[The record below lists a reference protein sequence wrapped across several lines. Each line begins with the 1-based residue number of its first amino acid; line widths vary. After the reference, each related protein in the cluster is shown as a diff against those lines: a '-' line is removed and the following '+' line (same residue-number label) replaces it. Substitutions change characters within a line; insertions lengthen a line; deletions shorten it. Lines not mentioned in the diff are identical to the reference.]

1 MGRLNGKVAI
11 ITGAGSGQG
20 AAEAR
25 LFAAE
30 GAKVVVSDINEAA
43 ARAVAAEIGAAA
55 IAVRHDVAEQ
65 ADWAHVVSEAQRA
78 FGAVHILVNNAGVY
92 KPRALQD
99 TDRALLDLHYQVN
112 VVGVFLGMSAV
123 REAMRE
129 AGGGSIINIASGAG
143 LKGFANMLAYSGS
156 KWMVRG
162 ISRCAA
168 LDLAEDK
175 IRVNVVLPG
184 IIDTPMLAENPPEV
198 LAAFPNLPPVRRLG
212 TADEIARTVLFLAS
226 DEASYVI
233 GAEICV
239 DGGLMA

>member
-1 MGRLNGKVAI
+1 MGRLAGKVAI
-11 ITGAGSGQG
+11 ITGGGGGQG

-55 IAVRHDVAEQ
+55 IAVRHDVSEE
-65 ADWAHVVSEAQRA
+65 ADWAHAVAEAQRA
-78 FGAVHILVNNAGVY
+78 FGGVNILVNNAGVY
-92 KPRALQD
+92 KPRSLQD
-99 TDRALLDLHYQVN
+99 TDRALLDLHYRVN
-112 VVGVFLGMSAV
+112 VVGVFLGMNAV
-123 REAMRE
+123 RPAMRE
-129 AGGGSIINIASGAG
+129 AGGGAIVNIASGAG
-143 LKGFANMLAYSGS
+143 LKGFAGMLAYSGS

-162 ISRCAA
+162 LTRCAA
-168 LDLAEDK
+168 LDLADEK

-198 LAAFPNLPPVRRLG
+198 LAAFPNLPPIRRLG
-212 TADEIARTVLFLAS
+212 TADEIALTVLFLAS
-226 DEASYVI
+226 DEASYVM

>member
-1 MGRLNGKVAI
+1 MARLAGKVAI

-43 ARAVAAEIGAAA
+43 ARAVADEIGAAA
-55 IAVRHDVAEQ
+55 IAVRLDVSEE
-65 ADWAHVVSEAQRA
+65 ADWAKVVAEAQRA
-78 FGAVHILVNNAGVY
+78 FGGVHVLVNNAGVY
-92 KPRALQD
+92 KPRPLQD
-99 TDRALLDLHYQVN
+99 TDRALLDLHYKVN
-112 VVGVFLGMSAV
+112 VVGVFLGMKAV
-123 REAMRE
+123 RQPMRD
-129 AGGGSIINIASGAG
+129 AGGGAIINIASGAG
-143 LKGFANMLAYSGS
+143 LKGFAGMFAYSGS

-162 ISRCAA
+162 ITRCAA
-168 LDLAEDK
+168 LDLADDK

-198 LAAFPNLPPVRRLG
+198 LATFPNLPPVRRLG
-212 TADEIARTVLFLAS
+212 TVDEIARTVLFLAS
-226 DEASYVI
+226 DEASYVM
-233 GAEICV
+233 GAEIAV

>member
-1 MGRLNGKVAI
+1 MGRLAGKVAI

-30 GAKVVVSDINEAA
+30 GAKVVVSDINEPA

-55 IAVRHDVAEQ
+55 IAVRHDVSEE
-65 ADWAHVVSEAQRA
+65 ADWAHVVAEARRA
-78 FGAVHILVNNAGVY
+78 FGAVNVLVNNAGVY
-92 KPRALQD
+92 KPRPLQD
-99 TDRALLDLHYQVN
+99 TDRALLDLHYKVN
-112 VVGVFLGMSAV
+112 VVGVFLGMNAV
-123 REAMRE
+123 RQAMRD

-143 LKGFANMLAYSGS
+143 LKGFAGMFAYSGS

-162 ISRCAA
+162 ITRCAA
-168 LDLAEDK
+168 LDLADDK

-198 LAAFPNLPPVRRLG
+198 LAAFPSMPPARRLG
-212 TADEIARTVLFLAS
+212 TADEIAQAVLFLAS
-226 DEASYVI
+226 DEASYVM
-233 GAEICV
+233 GAELSVC
-239 DGGLMA
+239 GGLMA